1 MRHGTDLHLLAPH
14 YGQRVEVRA
23 PRARGPQQEQRPELM
38 RLIVRRASALRELA
52 QH

>member
-1 MRHGTDLHLLAPH
+1 MRHGTDLHLLARH
-14 YGQRVEVRA
+14 YGQRVEVR